1 MQLIAIRRSWSVG
14 LTLAAVAL
22 GADSSAPKVS
32 AKAAEP
38 AAWPTEGSPNF
49 PQGGQHVRDVRLLK
63 MEGAESGRATAVL
76 RVGDSIFL
84 GGTEFSHET
93 SSRLWVWKLNL
104 SGDVLWRTRLTPPQ
118 GLDGGGGGP
127 NLVGILSNADGS
139 VRAVASWAQRP
150 RMANTY
156 AVDIEDSGVVKR
168 TIPLGT
174 FHLHRGLVADGA
186 GGAFFFGDGKTDAWV
201 GRFDQDAKMLWEKR
215 YSPQRQGDATEK
227 AADELA
233 KASGFSHATYLL
245 DGELLDDG
253 SAVLI
258 GMSGA
263 SNKFGPGVA
272 KLWLLRVGA
281 DGEKLT
287 ETLIDGGRVWP
298 GNDSITRH
306 GDGVLAAYMGKQSP
320 PINRIPRGS
329 PPELRTTV
337 AKFDL
342 RLQREWAKPGG
353 FTSLLGASSINGDGP
368 TIAGPTI
375 MVGESHRDVPVWGL
389 DADGDIA
396 WKTKIATGDAFV
408 MPFTTL
414 RQDDDAMVI
423 ANYRISGRSGDRG
436 VGMLLAWVAPP
447 KVD

>member
-1 MQLIAIRRSWSVG
+1 MQLIAMRRSRSVWF
-14 LTLAAVAL
+14 TLAAAALAAYSSPSMVA
-22 GADSSAPKVS
+22 

-49 PQGGQHVRDVRLLK
+49 PQGGQYIRDVQLLK

-76 RVGDSIFL
+76 RVGDAILL
-84 GGTEFSHET
+84 GGSEFSHET

-104 SGDVLWRTRLTPPQ
+104 RGEVLWRTRLTPPQ
-118 GLDGGGGGP
+118 GLDGGGVGP
-127 NLVGILSNADGS
+127 NLVGLLSNADGS

-150 RMANTY
+150 RLANTY
-156 AVDIEDSGVVKR
+156 AVDIDESGVVNQ

-174 FHLHRGLVADGA
+174 FRLHRGLVADGV

-215 YSPQRQGDATEK
+215 YSPQRLGDATEK

-263 SNKFGPGVA
+263 GNKFGPGVA
-272 KLWLLRVGA
+272 KLLLLRVAA
-281 DGEKLT
+281 DGEKLA
-287 ETLIDGGRVWP
+287 EVVIDGGRVWP
-298 GNDSITRH
+298 GNDSIIRQ
-306 GDGVLAAYMGKQSP
+306 GDGIIAAYTRKRAS

-329 PPELRTTV
+329 PPELRITV

-342 RLQREWAKPGG
+342 RLQREWEKPGG
-353 FTSLLGASSINGDGP
+353 FTSLMGASSINASSINGG
-368 TIAGPTI
+368 GQTI
-375 MVGESHRDVPVWGL
+375 MVGESHRDVPVCGL
-389 DADGDIA
+389 DDDGDIA
-396 WKTKIATGDAFV
+396 WETNIATGEAFV

-436 VGMLLAWVAPP
+436 VGLLLARVTPP
-447 KVD
+447 SVD